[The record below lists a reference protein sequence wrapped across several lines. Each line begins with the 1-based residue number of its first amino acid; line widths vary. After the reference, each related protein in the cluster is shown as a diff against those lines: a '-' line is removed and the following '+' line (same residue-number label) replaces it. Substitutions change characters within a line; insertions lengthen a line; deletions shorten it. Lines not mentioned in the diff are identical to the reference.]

1 MIDLALKFLRDYL
14 NQEITN
20 PANLV
25 VLGNITKESDIQADK
40 IHLSLIH
47 IEEERILKDVLYQKR
62 LNPNDNFYTT
72 VNPEIHLNL
81 YILVTYQYSAAIN
94 YEEALKQLGNVATAL
109 QGKYVFTKPDL
120 LKPAYEPLQ
129 QVVIELYS
137 QSLDQSS
144 NLWQAM
150 GEKLSPSLL
159 YKMRIVAI
167 QANRAL
173 STTGEVNAIGI
184 GVVHKT
190 VDN

>member
-1 MIDLALKFLRDYL
+1 MIDLALKFLRDHL
-14 NQEITN
+14 NQEITS

-62 LNPNDNFYTT
+62 LNPNDNFYTA

-94 YEEALKQLGNVATAL
+94 YEEALKQLGNVATTL
-109 QGKYVFTKPDL
+109 QGKYVFAKPDL
-120 LKPAYEPLQ
+120 LKAAYEPLQ

-167 QANRAL
+167 QANRVL
-173 STTGEVNAIGI
+173 STTGEVNTVGI
-184 GVVHKT
+184 GAVHKT
-190 VDN
+190 VEN